1 MVQEINRIKLP
12 SRREIIIGWILTVI
26 FLAAYLSLPN
36 IKYPNGDVHG
46 WAGEL
51 EEFATMDGNLFYP
64 TETRATAPRAENV
77 PLEVT
82 DRLGRLVSEA
92 GWWAIWNP
100 HHLMFVPTNAVLFR
114 ITRSFLPDINSWM
127 FLRLWNGLASA
138 GTLYLMYL
146 LIIRLFPRTPYAIPW
161 FLFLGSSVTFFRYA
175 TDGSQYSIPMF
186 LLAITVGSIHAFTV
200 TNDGKYLVRTGW
212 WFATGILFHQIV
224 SLMAIFIL
232 IGIAILIHS
241 RIRKGENVRW
251 REFFIMTALTIGIP
265 VVAYLIIIGS
275 ALSSVGELSFVNI
288 FKYTTLYA
296 QGDKYWTGG
305 GIQGFFTNLGT
316 FIGFFYDNQRTFG
329 LLFLNPFF
337 TALVAVLP
345 AFWVTA
351 VLNLKKLTPIN
362 RWWLYLCLLWIAPLL
377 VFLSF
382 WVPGHEFYHLLL
394 TIPLGLMV
402 IIGAESA
409 RHGGK
414 KGWGD
419 IGVFWAWCIISI
431 IVNYKLALIG
441 VQFGSG

>member
-1 MVQEINRIKLP
+1 MVQENNRIKLP
-12 SRREIIIGWILTVI
+12 SKREILIGWILTVI
-26 FLAAYLSLPN
+26 FLVAFLSLPN

-51 EEFATMDGNLFYP
+51 EEFASTDGNLFFP
-64 TETRATAPRAENV
+64 TGVRAVAPRAENV
-77 PLEVT
+77 PEEVT
-82 DRLGRLVSEA
+82 DRLGKLVAEA

-114 ITRSFLPDINSWM
+114 ITRKFLPDFNSWA

-138 GTLYLMYL
+138 GTLYLLYL

-186 LLAITVGSIHAFTV
+186 LLAITVGSIYAFTV
-200 TNDGKYLVRTGW
+200 TNDGKYLVRAGW
-212 WFATGILFHQIV
+212 WFAAGILFHQII

-232 IGIAILIHS
+232 IGIAILI
-241 RIRKGENVRW
+241 RDRMRKGENVRW
-251 REFFIMTALTIGIP
+251 REFIIMAALTIGIP
-265 VVAYLIIIGS
+265 VVVYLIIIGS

-296 QGDKYWTGG
+296 QGDKYWTGR

-316 FIGFFYDNQRTFG
+316 FIGFFYGNQRTFG
-329 LLFLNPFF
+329 LLFLNPLF

-409 RHGGK
+409 RHEGK

-419 IGVFWAWCIISI
+419 IWVFWAWCIISI
-431 IVNYKLALIG
+431 IVNFKQALIG